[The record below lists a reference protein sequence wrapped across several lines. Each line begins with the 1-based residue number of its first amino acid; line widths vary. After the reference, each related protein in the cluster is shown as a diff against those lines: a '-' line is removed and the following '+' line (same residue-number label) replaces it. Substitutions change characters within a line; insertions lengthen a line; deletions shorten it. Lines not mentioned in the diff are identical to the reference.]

1 MKRILLICV
10 LSVSLFSQTVYTLK
24 NTETINEVTM
34 SIDTKKPINGIMKK
48 YYKTGELNRELEFID
63 GKGNGI
69 GKWYYKT
76 GELKCETPYKNG
88 EINGIKKTYYETGKL
103 KGEIQFKDGQVDGIA
118 KDYYRT
124 GKLKQEIEFKYGKV
138 IQGFKYTRDGKKTK
152 MTNAHFHNMGLKY

>member
-48 YYKTGELNRELEFID
+48 YYKTGELNRELQFID

-69 GKWYYKT
+69 SKWYYKT
-76 GELKCETPYKNG
+76 GELKG
-88 EINGIKKTYYETGKL
+88 EL
-103 KGEIQFKDGQVDGIA
+103 QFKDGQIIGSW
-118 KDYYRT
+118 KEYYRT
-124 GKLKQEIEFKYGKV
+124 GELKGELPYKNGKGNG
-138 IQGFKYTRDGKKTK
+138 IWKE
-152 MTNAHFHNMGLKY
+152 